1 MSKYPFM
8 TYVNTFMNRMKDIYA
23 PITWDTVMRRYR
35 RINKDVLALHKE
47 GKISTTSPNLMT
59 VEDIRVYLVYRHSL
73 NFSGKEYAHD
83 QSAMIQLFD
92 SVKNIAFK
100 ECLMMYPALKARKRH
115 VRLPPLEDDT
125 YVTILKNAL
134 SLKPYDFHGHRA
146 YCLVLLCI
154 RAGTRT
160 KEIRLAELRDLN
172 VDRWELDIINVK
184 GQDSYGEPRTVAIHP
199 EIRPI
204 VESYLLLR
212 RNWLISSSMESNALF
227 PSVSSDDGF
236 LTSNSLRRIKGRVEG
251 DIGVNFDFRKLR
263 RTFGQQL
270 VDAGVDIESVSVAMG
285 HATTKTT
292 ELNYARKRNST
303 ANEKIRGSW

>member
-8 TYVNTFMNRMKDIYA
+8 TYVNSFMNRMKDIYA

-59 VEDIRVYLVYRHSL
+59 ADDVRVYLTYRHSL
-73 NFSGKEYAHD
+73 GLSGKEYAHD
-83 QSAMIQLFD
+83 QSAMIKLFD
-92 SVKNIAFK
+92 FVKNIAFK
-100 ECLMMYPALKARKRH
+100 ECLMMYPILKARKKH

-125 YVTILKNAL
+125 YATILKNAL
-134 SLKPYDFHGHRA
+134 SLKSNDFHGHRA
-146 YCLVLLCI
+146 YCLVLLCA
-154 RAGTRT
+154 RTGTRT
-160 KEIRLAELRDLN
+160 KEIRLAELQDLDTKEWMLN
-172 VDRWELDIINVK
+172 IINVK
-184 GQDSYGEPRTVAIHP
+184 GQDSYGEPRCVPIHP
-199 EIRPI
+199 EIRPV

-212 RNWLISSSMESNALF
+212 HNWLISGSMESTALF
-227 PSVSSDDGF
+227 PSVSSEDGF

-292 ELNYARKRNST
+292 ELNYARKRSSK